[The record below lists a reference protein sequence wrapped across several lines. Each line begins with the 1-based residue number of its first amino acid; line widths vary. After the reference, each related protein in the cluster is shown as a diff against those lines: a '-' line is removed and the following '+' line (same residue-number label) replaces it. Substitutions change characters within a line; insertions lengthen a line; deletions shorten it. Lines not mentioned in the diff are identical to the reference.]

1 MNLPAR
7 ILRHFWLD
15 EDDAF
20 RLLGKAALDRLDAR
34 IHDSELKHTGEI
46 CLCVE
51 ASLPRALLW
60 RHIRRR
66 EPIAALVRERAIDLF
81 STMRVWDTADNNGV
95 LIYVQLAE
103 HRIEIVADRGIA
115 DQLGPEQLDAELSQV
130 RSSFANGDY
139 EAGLGVAID
148 AVDAALSARFPDAD
162 QAISAP
168 RGNQLPN
175 RPVVR

>member
-1 MNLPAR
+1 MNMPTR

-15 EDDAF
+15 ADDAF
-20 RLLGKAALDRLDAR
+20 RLLGKAALDRLDKR

-51 ASLPRALLW
+51 ASLPRAMLW
-60 RHIRRR
+60 RHVWRH
-66 EPIAALVRERAIDLF
+66 EPITTLVRERAIDLF

-95 LIYVQLAE
+95 LIYVQIAE

-115 DQLGPEQLDAELSQV
+115 DQLGPEQLDTVLSRV
-130 RSSFANGDY
+130 RSTFARNDY
-139 EAGLGVAID
+139 EAGLGIAID
-148 AVDAALSARFPDAD
+148 AVDAALSERFPDAD
-162 QAISAP
+162 QAISTP